1 MEQIKPVR
9 LCPLTPAD
17 EAEFV
22 AFYTE
27 FMHAGGRIYP
37 GMLRKY
43 QGDYS
48 AYLALLAERADAD
61 RVPPGHVASDT
72 LVLKDDD
79 GRIYGMVS
87 LRHALTDALLVG
99 GGHIG
104 YGVRPSERG
113 KGYGTRQLALALEKY
128 RERQVEKVLVTCDK
142 ENRASA
148 KVAMNNGGV
157 LGDEIV
163 EEDGNILQRYWIT
176 LT

>member
-1 MEQIKPVR
+1 MTNTESLR

-22 AFYTE
+22 SFYNE
-27 FMHAGGRIYP
+27 FMQSGGRIYP

-43 QGDYS
+43 QGDFS
-48 AYLALLAERADAD
+48 VYLALLAEWADAN
-61 RVPPGHVASDT
+61 RVPKGYVASDT
-72 LVLKDDD
+72 YVLKDDT
-79 GRIYGMVS
+79 GRIYGMAS
-87 LRHALTDALLVG
+87 LRHTLTDGLLVG

-104 YGVRPSERG
+104 YGIRPSERG

-128 RERQVEKVLVTCDK
+128 RERQVGKVLVTCDK

-148 KVAMNNGGV
+148 RVAMNNGGV

-163 EEDGNILQRYWIT
+163 KEDGNILQRYWIT
-176 LT
+176 LA

>member
-1 MEQIKPVR
+1 MANRKTVR

-22 AFYTE
+22 AFYNE
-27 FMHAGGRIYP
+27 FMNADGRVYP

-43 QGDYS
+43 QGDFS
-48 AYLALLAERADAD
+48 AYLALIADRADANL
-61 RVPPGHVASDT
+61 VPPGHVASDT
-72 LVLKDDD
+72 YVLKDDT
-79 GRIYGMVS
+79 GRIYGMAS
-87 LRHALTDALLVG
+87 LRHELTDALLVS

-104 YGVRPSERG
+104 YGIRPSERG

-128 RERQVEKVLVTCDK
+128 RERGVDKVLVTCDQD
-142 ENRASA
+142 NAASA
-148 KVAMNNGGV
+148 KVAMHNGGI